1 MFTNPLEIVKIR
13 LQVAGELASNER
25 VSALGVVRS
34 LGFFGLYKVKR
45 QFCRFCATLVHYGP
59 YLPGSASMPDAR
71 RSLLRHLL
79 PGVRAPQAQLR
90 RRDRLQLAVVAADC
104 RRHRRHARRLARH
117 AGRRHQDAAAGRR
130 AERAD
135 QVRRRHRRLSQDLR
149 RGGLQ
154 RLLEGLHRADV
165 PLLAAVRR
173 HPRHLRV
180 AAEDVLRRLR
190 RQVRSSFHSLSLI
203 FDQI

>member
-34 LGFFGLYKVKR
+34 LGFFGLYKVKK
-45 QFCRFCATLVHYGP
+45 QFCRSLPHYGP

-90 RRDRLQLAVVAADC
+90 RRDRLQLAVVAADR

-135 QVRRRHRRLSQDLR
+135 QVRRRHRRLPQDLR

-154 RLLEGLHRADV
+154 RLLEGLHCSHV

-203 FDQI
+203 LDQI